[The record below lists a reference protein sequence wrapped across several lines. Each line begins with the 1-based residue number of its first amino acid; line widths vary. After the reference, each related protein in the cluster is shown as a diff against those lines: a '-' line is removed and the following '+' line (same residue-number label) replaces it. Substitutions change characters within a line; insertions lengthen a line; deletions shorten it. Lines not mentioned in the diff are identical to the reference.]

1 MRYIHYIVSVLS
13 ITVIIGCSSAPRVHK
28 VELPK
33 GTSVSTV
40 QKRIVES
47 AKKRIGI
54 PYCYGGTTT
63 KCMDC
68 SGFVFTIFGDIGIQL
83 PRSSAQQFSSGKEI
97 DDDDVTVGDLVF
109 FKNKSGN
116 INHVG
121 IYVGNNNV
129 IHASS
134 SRGVIV
140 QPLTDSYL
148 SNGYAGVRRYLPD
161 EAIN

>member
-1 MRYIHYIVSVLS
+1 MRSVQYIVSLMCV
-13 ITVIIGCSSAPRVHK
+13 TVIIGCSSPPKVSK

-33 GTSVSTV
+33 GTSVSSI

-68 SGFVFTIFGDIGIQL
+68 SGFVFTIYGEIGLQL
-83 PRSSAQQFSSGKEI
+83 PRSSSQQFFYGKEI
-97 DDDDVTVGDLVF
+97 DDDEVTVGDLVF

-140 QPLTDSYL
+140 QPLSDSYL
-148 SNGYAGVRRYLPD
+148 SSGFAGVRRYLPD

>member
-1 MRYIHYIVSVLS
+1 MRSVQYIVSLMCV
-13 ITVIIGCSSAPRVHK
+13 TVIIGCSSAPKVSK

-33 GTSVSTV
+33 GTSVSMV

-68 SGFVFTIFGDIGIQL
+68 SGFVFTIYGEIGLQL
-83 PRSSAQQFSSGKEI
+83 PRSSSQQFFYGKEI
-97 DDDDVTVGDLVF
+97 DDDEVTVGDLVF

-140 QPLTDSYL
+140 QPLSDSYL
-148 SNGYAGVRRYLPD
+148 SSGFAGVRRYLPD